1 MFSPD
6 IVESDAFLEMP
17 ISSQALYFH
26 LGMFADDDGFVNPRK
41 IMRMIGVGEDDIKV
55 LIAKRFVLTFENG
68 VIVIKHWKINNLV
81 RKDWYRPTQYAEQLG
96 MLEVKDSGAYTER
109 NADVPMLVNESL
121 TTRQRRL
128 GKVRLGKDREEPP
141 HLSKSYLLSLP
152 EEDITAFREKY
163 EASTSQIKRKG
174 EQMHNY
180 CEAKG
185 KTYRNYKAFLEN
197 GLDKDFGRRM
207 KIGVTVIGPAP
218 KLSPEQKAVIAQKT
232 KEIGAMFR
240 APAPEVP

>member
-41 IMRMIGVGEDDIKV
+41 IMRMIGVGDDDLKV
-55 LIAKRFVLTFENG
+55 LVGKRFVLIFDNG

-81 RKDWYRPTQYAEQLG
+81 RKDWYRPTQYGEQLSK
-96 MLEVKDSGAYTER
+96 LEVKENGAYTE
-109 NADVPMLVNESL
+109 NAGTSLALVNESL
-121 TTRQRRL
+121 TVRPRRL
-128 GKVRLGKDREEPP
+128 GKVSIGKERDA
-141 HLSKSYLLSLP
+141 HASKEYLLKIP
-152 EEDITAFREKY
+152 ESDLIAFREKY
-163 EASTSQIKRKG
+163 EASTGQIKRKG

-185 KTYRNYKAFLEN
+185 KTYRNYRAFLEN
-197 GLDKDFGRRM
+197 GLDKDFGRRVRRVAPVE
-207 KIGVTVIGPAP
+207 VTR
-218 KLSPEQKAVIAQKT
+218 KLSPEELAAVEKT
-232 KEIGAMFR
+232 KKEISALFR
-240 APAPEVP
+240 APQEA